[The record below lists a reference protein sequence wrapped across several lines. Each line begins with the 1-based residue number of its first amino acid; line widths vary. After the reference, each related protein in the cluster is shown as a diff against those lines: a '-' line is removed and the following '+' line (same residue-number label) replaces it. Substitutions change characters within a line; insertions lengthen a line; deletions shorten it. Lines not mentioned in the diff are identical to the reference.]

1 MIDPAVRD
9 APLRQA
15 LHDPT
20 VGAVLLDI
28 VIGYGASEDPAAHVA
43 RILGHHGNRDPVVI
57 ASVTGTEEDPQVLSR
72 QVSILD
78 SAGVWV
84 RPSNAAAAEAALA
97 CIAA

>member
-1 MIDPAVRD
+1 M
-9 APLRQA
+9 
-15 LHDPT
+15 
-20 VGAVLLDI
+20 
-28 VIGYGASEDPAAHVA
+28 A

-97 CIAA
+97 CIVA